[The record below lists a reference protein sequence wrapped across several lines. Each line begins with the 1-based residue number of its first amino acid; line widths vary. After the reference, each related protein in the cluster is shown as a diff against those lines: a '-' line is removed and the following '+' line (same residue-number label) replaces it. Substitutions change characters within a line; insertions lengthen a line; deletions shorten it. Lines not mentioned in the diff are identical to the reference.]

1 MTKQLV
7 QYHMSRLK
15 DKNATARLDA
25 IRELVLLEDGDA
37 LDALKE
43 VFENDPE
50 EEVRKAAQDAGRDL
64 YRKIRAKSDATS

>member
-1 MTKQLV
+1 MSKQLV

-15 DKNATARLDA
+15 DKNAVARLDA

-43 VFENDPE
+43 VYENDPD
-50 EEVRKAAQDAGRDL
+50 EEVRRAAQKAGRDL
-64 YRKIRAKSDATS
+64 YFKLRANSNTTS